1 VKSFV
6 FGDAHDPALTR
17 RLLELLLLHRVEV
30 RALDR
35 AVTVDGQRF
44 DAGSAYV
51 VPVQQAQ
58 FRLVHSIFAET
69 PPIKGDVFYGSTS
82 YAIAPAYGVAFAGS
96 RSRIEGGARV
106 TALPAAQ
113 GAVLGSQAGFAYAI
127 DWRDYNAGRA
137 LAALQGKGVSA
148 RA

>member
-1 VKSFV
+1 FQSALKQAAQQPVKSFV

-69 PPIKGDVFYGSTS
+69 PPIKGD
-82 YAIAPAYGVAFAGS
+82 
-96 RSRIEGGARV
+96 
-106 TALPAAQ
+106 
-113 GAVLGSQAGFAYAI
+113 
-127 DWRDYNAGRA
+127 
-137 LAALQGKGVSA
+137 
-148 RA
+148 